1 MFLRFYQNLRLDVLI
16 MFVLIKKVYR
26 TSRDFTDCVR
36 MNLRNLIIREG
47 VTICQKILHSFGYLD
62 EIMFRAAVNV
72 HSIKKKSKL
81 GQSQYFFIFFFRSNK
96 EEVIFIT
103 NDLRGLIFFIQPSL
117 TKVKTTQENFGMR
130 VCISVDQP
138 FGVYWQRRK

>member
-1 MFLRFYQNLRLDVLI
+1 
-16 MFVLIKKVYR
+16 
-26 TSRDFTDCVR
+26 
-36 MNLRNLIIREG
+36 
-47 VTICQKILHSFGYLD
+47 
-62 EIMFRAAVNV
+62 MFRAAVNV
-72 HSIKKKSKL
+72 HSIKKKKAGAEL
-81 GQSQYFFIFFFRSNK
+81 VFFHIHFRSDK

-103 NDLRGLIFFIQPSL
+103 NDLRGMIFFIQPSL